1 MSELG
6 VSTKEI
12 SSLRLAFELKEGT
25 PPGETGNEIVQGL
38 VERVFTDEGFAKAF
52 KKDPET
58 VLGDFDLND
67 EQRKAI
73 LARDPEALR
82 ELGVEDILAQEFEM
96 ATVRTH
102 HPRCGRIKTLIEELT
117 AKRQAVK

>member
-1 MSELG
+1 MV
-6 VSTKEI
+6 VSTKEL
-12 SSLRLAFELKEGT
+12 SSLRLAFELKEGI
-25 PPGETGNEIVQGL
+25 PPEETGNEIVQGL
-38 VERVFTDEGFAKAF
+38 VERVFTDEEFAKAF

-58 VLGDFDLND
+58 VLGDFGLND

-82 ELGVEDILAQEFEM
+82 ELGVEDVLAQEFEM

-117 AKRQAVK
+117 AKKQVVR